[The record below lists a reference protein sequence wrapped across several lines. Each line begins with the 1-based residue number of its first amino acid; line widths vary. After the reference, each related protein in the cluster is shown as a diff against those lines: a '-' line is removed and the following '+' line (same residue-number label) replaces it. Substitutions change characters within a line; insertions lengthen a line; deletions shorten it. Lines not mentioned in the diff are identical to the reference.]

1 MAMPLLLAPV
11 LTWVFREV
19 VVKFL
24 VFTAV
29 FALVAFLV
37 PKAVA
42 YLGGFVNPGGLSSAF
57 GAVSPGVWYFLDF
70 FQLGYGVP
78 LVIAA
83 YVARF
88 LIRRLPF
95 IG

>member
-19 VVKFL
+19 VVKFI
-24 VFTAV
+24 VFAAL

-37 PKAVA
+37 PKAVG
-42 YLGGFVNPGGLSSAF
+42 YLGGFLGTGGLTSVFSAIPS
-57 GAVSPGVWYFLDF
+57 GIWYFLDMA
-70 FQLGYGVP
+70 QIGYGLP
-78 LVIAA
+78 LVISA
-83 YVARF
+83 YVSRF
-88 LIRRLPF
+88 LIRRLPV

>member
-1 MAMPLLLAPV
+1 MPIFAALISWLL
-11 LTWVFREV
+11 REV
-19 VVKFL
+19 IIKFL

-37 PKAVA
+37 PYAVEQ
-42 YLGGFVNPGGLSSAF
+42 LVGFISTTALTGAF
-57 GAVSPGVWYFLDF
+57 NQVPAGVWYILDLF
-70 FQLGYGVP
+70 RLDYGLP
-78 LVIAA
+78 LVLSAI
-83 YVARF
+83 VARF